1 MKKQIEIKVPT
12 DYSAITFKKWM
23 RLQRELKNYED
34 EEDAQNMILV
44 SHLCDLSTD
53 IIMKL
58 DEGTLSK
65 IKQDLYSFLN
75 STDYELQRIVKIGD
89 IEYGFE
95 PNLSKMAYGAYLDIS
110 KFKDI
115 QINDDWLAIMQI
127 LYRPITKKRGSL
139 YEIEPYTGWEEWNKE
154 MWEEV
159 SMSIHFGG
167 FFFFTRLYKTLLQS
181 ILNSTKNQM
190 EMYPNIKSILE
201 ESGEIIHQLSNS
213 PEKIYSSLIK

>member
-1 MKKQIEIKVPT
+1 MKKQIEIRVPV

-23 RLQRELKNYED
+23 KLQKELKNYEG

-53 IIMKL
+53 VIMKL

-75 STDYELQRIVKIGD
+75 TTDYKLQRIVKIGD
-89 IEYGFE
+89 VEYGFE

-115 QINDDWLAIMQI
+115 QMNDDWLSIMQI
-127 LYRPITKKRGSL
+127 LYRPITKTRGAL
-139 YEIEPYTGWEEWNKE
+139 YEIAPYTGWEEWNKE

-159 SMSIHFGG
+159 SMNVHFGG
-167 FFFFTRLYKTLLQS
+167 FFFFTRLYKTLLKS
-181 ILNSTKNQM
+181 ILNSTMNQM
-190 EMYPNIKSILE
+190 ETYPSIKSILE

-213 PEKIYSSLIK
+213 PETIYSSLMK